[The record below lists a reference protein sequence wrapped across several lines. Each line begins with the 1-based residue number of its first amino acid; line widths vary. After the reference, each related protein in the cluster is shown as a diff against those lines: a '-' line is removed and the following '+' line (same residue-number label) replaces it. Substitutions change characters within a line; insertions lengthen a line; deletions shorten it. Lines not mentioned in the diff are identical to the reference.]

1 MVQKG
6 LIQIYTGSGKGKTTA
21 ALGLC
26 FRAAGWGIRSAF
38 IQFMKN
44 QETGELHSA
53 ERFKDLILFEQYGSS
68 AFLKNINSFQYSEH
82 LEAASAGIAR
92 AEELLKENRFS
103 IIVLDE
109 ILNLPQFKLAPESRI
124 LELIRMKPDEVELVL
139 TGRGATDNLIQHAD
153 LVTEMKDIKHYF
165 STGIIARKGIEF

>member
-1 MVQKG
+1 MVQRG
-6 LIQIYTGSGKGKTTA
+6 LIQIYTGEGKGKTTA

-44 QETGELHSA
+44 QDTGELHSA
-53 ERFKDLILFEQYGSS
+53 GKLKDLILFEQYGSS
-68 AFLKNINSFQYSEH
+68 SFLKNINSPQYREH
-82 LEAASAGIAR
+82 LYSASTGLAR

-109 ILNLPQFKLAPESRI
+109 ILTLPQFKLAPESRI
-124 LELIRMKPDEVELVL
+124 LELITMKPDTVELVL
-139 TGRGATDNLIQHAD
+139 TGRGATENLIQHAD

-165 STGIIARKGIEF
+165 SKGIIARKGIEF